1 MNKNSLI
8 YIAGHTGLIGS
19 AILRRLLRAGYK
31 NLILQTRSELDLT
44 DQKKT
49 EVFFKRERPEYVFQA
64 AAKVGGIFANN
75 TYPADFIYQN
85 IMIQTNIVQMS
96 YKYGVK
102 KLLLLGSSC
111 IYPKYCKQPIK
122 ESTLLT
128 GSIEPTNEPYAIAKI
143 AGIKLC
149 QSYNRQFGTNF
160 ISVIPANVYGI
171 NDHFDEGGHV
181 VAGLIKKFHEAKVA
195 MQQEKRQIKVEE
207 EKKGLAKSGSLPL
220 PEPVLSPV
228 VIWGTGKPRREFLYV
243 DDVADACIFL
253 INKYSGNEI
262 INVGGGT
269 DISIAG
275 LARLIKKVVG
285 FQGKVIFDDSKP
297 DGMPRR
303 LLDSKRIF
311 SLGWLPKTG
320 LEEGL
325 GITYKW
331 YKDTLASE

>member
-1 MNKNSLI
+1 MNKNSSI
-8 YIAGHTGLIGS
+8 HVAGHTGQIGS
-19 AILRRLLRAGYK
+19 AIVRRLLRSGYK
-31 NLILQTRSELDLT
+31 NLILKTHRELDLT

-49 EVFFKRERPEYVFQA
+49 GIFFKKERPEYVFQA

-75 TYPADFIYQN
+75 TYPADFIYRN

-122 ESTLLT
+122 EDTLLT

-181 VAGLIKKFHEAKVA
+181 VAGVIKKFHEAKTKEYDSVT
-195 MQQEKRQIKVEE
+195 V
-207 EKKGLAKSGSLPL
+207 
-220 PEPVLSPV
+220 
-228 VIWGTGKPRREFLYV
+228 WGTGKPRREFLYV

-275 LARLIKKVVG
+275 LARLVKKVIG
-285 FQGKVIFDDSKP
+285 FKGKVIFDDSKP

-311 SLGWLPKTG
+311 SLGWRPKTG

-325 GITYKW
+325 KITYKW
-331 YKDTLASE
+331 YEATQSSD